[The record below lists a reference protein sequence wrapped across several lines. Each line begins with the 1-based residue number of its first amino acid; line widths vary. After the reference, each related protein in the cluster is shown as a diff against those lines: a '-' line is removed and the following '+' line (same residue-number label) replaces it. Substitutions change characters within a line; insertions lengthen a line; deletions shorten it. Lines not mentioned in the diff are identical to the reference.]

1 MALILNT
8 TWVMQSDENKTF
20 EGNVIYMQAIH
31 QPLQG
36 KQQAKQQSA
45 HTPGPKRGKKPNFRA
60 MLQNKEMQAALGSGI
75 MMLIAWGIAPYFAT
89 LSVIIYIAAYGIG
102 GWTKA
107 KEGVETLV
115 KDRDLDVNL
124 LMIAA
129 SLGAATIGYWNEGAM
144 LIFIFALSGALESYA
159 TERSHKDISSLLALK
174 PETALRIEDGQMNV
188 VAIEDLQPGDLLLV
202 KPGELIPADGVVYR
216 GSSFINQ
223 SSITGESM
231 PVDKSAGDEVYAG
244 TVNGEGAL
252 YVEVTKSAE
261 GSLFGK
267 IIKLVEEAQA
277 EVPDSQRFMERFEG
291 IYARIV
297 VGVTLL
303 VIVGAPLLLGWTWNE
318 AFYKAM
324 VFLVVASP
332 CALVSSIMPVM
343 LSAMSSSA
351 RRGILFKG
359 GAHME
364 NIAHTRVVAFDK
376 TGTLTMG
383 TPKVTDIFT
392 APGVSREQ
400 LLSAV
405 ASVENL
411 SMHPLARA
419 IVEQASK
426 ENLPLQEAEHVQS
439 ITGHGIQGSI
449 SGVVW
454 KIGRLDGTVWA
465 QEIQEKQTMEERE
478 ARETLAVTPTG
489 ELKNGKAVES
499 IANDVLVNGEADWEA
514 VCTRLEQEG
523 KTISVVTV
531 NGEFAGLIAMR
542 DMIRPQAVEAVK
554 KLESMGVKVAMLTGD
569 RARSAW
575 VIAGETGVSLV
586 YADLLP
592 EDKVTQVQAL
602 REQYGHV
609 LMVGDGVNDAPALA
623 AATVGMGM
631 GLSGSGTAIEVADAV
646 LMNDN
651 IEEIA
656 WVIGQA
662 RRAERTVKH
671 NMWFAITVI
680 LALIAGNF
688 LQDIALPLGVV
699 GHEGSTILVILNG
712 LRLLR

>member
-1 MALILNT
+1 
-8 TWVMQSDENKTF
+8 
-20 EGNVIYMQAIH
+20 MQAIH
-31 QPLQG
+31 QPLHRQ
-36 KQQAKQQSA
+36 KQTEQRSSQ
-45 HTPGPKRGKKPNFRA
+45 TPGPNRGKKPDFRA
-60 MLQNKEMQAALGSGI
+60 MVQNKEMQSALGSGLL
-75 MMLIAWGIAPYFAT
+75 MLIAWGTAPYFGT
-89 LSVIIYIAAYGIG
+89 LSIMLYIVAYAVG

-107 KEGVETLV
+107 KEGIETLV

-129 SLGAATIGYWNEGAM
+129 SLGAAAIGYWNEGAM

-174 PETALRIEDGQMNV
+174 PETALRIEDGQMNL
-188 VAIEDLQPGDLLLV
+188 VAIDDLQPGDLLLV

-223 SSITGESM
+223 SSITGESL
-231 PVDKSAGDEVYAG
+231 PVDKVAGDEVYAG

-267 IIKLVEEAQA
+267 IIKMVEEAQA

-303 VIVGAPLLLGWTWNE
+303 VIAGTPLLLGWTWNE
-318 AFYKAM
+318 ALYKAM

-364 NIAHTRVVAFDK
+364 NMARTQVVAFDK

-383 TPKVTDIFT
+383 TPQVTDIIT
-392 APGVSREQ
+392 AENIDRAQ
-400 LLSAV
+400 LLAAV
-405 ASVENL
+405 AAIENI

-419 IVEQASK
+419 IVDQANK
-426 ENLPLQEAEHVQS
+426 ENLTLQEAEHVQAL
-439 ITGHGIQGSI
+439 TGWGIE
-449 SGVVW
+449 
-454 KIGRLDGTVWA
+454 GTV
-465 QEIQEKQTMEERE
+465 
-478 ARETLAVTPTG
+478 
-489 ELKNGKAVES
+489 
-499 IANDVLVNGEADWEA
+499 NDVLWRIGKTNVMESMQSSEWNE
-514 VCTRLEQEG
+514 VRSRLEGEG
-523 KTISVVTV
+523 KTVSVVMAD
-531 NGEFAGLIAMR
+531 GEMAGLIAMR
-542 DMIRPQAVEAVK
+542 DTVRPQAAAAVRRLEA
-554 KLESMGVKVAMLTGD
+554 MGVKVAMLTGD
-569 RARSAW
+569 RAKSAS
-575 VIAGETGVSLV
+575 VIARETGVSMV

-592 EDKVTQVQAL
+592 EDKVKQVQML
-602 REQYGHV
+602 RKQYGPV

-631 GLSGSGTAIEVADAV
+631 GLSGSGTALEVADAV

-662 RRAERTVKH
+662 RRAQRTVKQ
-671 NMWFAITVI
+671 NMFFAITVI

-688 LQDIALPLGVV
+688 LQDVALPLGVV

>member
-1 MALILNT
+1 
-8 TWVMQSDENKTF
+8 
-20 EGNVIYMQAIH
+20 MQAIH
-31 QPLQG
+31 QPLHRQ
-36 KQQAKQQSA
+36 KQAEQRSSQ
-45 HTPGPKRGKKPNFRA
+45 TPGPNRGKKPDFKA
-60 MLQNKEMQAALGSGI
+60 MMQNKEMQSALGSGLL
-75 MMLIAWGIAPYFAT
+75 MLIAWGTAPYFGT
-89 LSVIIYIAAYGIG
+89 LSIMLYIVAYAVG

-107 KEGVETLV
+107 KEGIETLV

-129 SLGAATIGYWNEGAM
+129 SLGAAAIGYWNEGAM

-174 PETALRIEDGQMNV
+174 PETALRIEDGQMNL
-188 VAIEDLQPGDLLLV
+188 VAIDDLQPGDLLLV

-223 SSITGESM
+223 SSITGESL
-231 PVDKSAGDEVYAG
+231 PVDKVAGDEVYAG

-267 IIKLVEEAQA
+267 IIKMVEEAQA

-303 VIVGAPLLLGWTWNE
+303 VIAGTPLLLGWTWNE

-364 NIAHTRVVAFDK
+364 NMARTQVVAFDK

-383 TPKVTDIFT
+383 TPQVTDIIT
-392 APGVSREQ
+392 AEHVDRTQ
-400 LLSAV
+400 LLAAV
-405 ASVENL
+405 AAIENI

-419 IVEQASK
+419 IVDQANK
-426 ENLPLQEAEHVQS
+426 ENITLQEAEHVQAL
-439 ITGHGIQGSI
+439 TGWGIEGTI
-449 SGVVW
+449 NGVVW
-454 KIGRLDGTVWA
+454 SIGKTDVLGSMQSEKIKDANVDDPDKQGVNPVNVSSEWDDVRSRLEGEGKPVSVVMAD
-465 QEIQEKQTMEERE
+465 
-478 ARETLAVTPTG
+478 G
-489 ELKNGKAVES
+489 ELV
-499 IANDVLVNGEADWEA
+499 
-514 VCTRLEQEG
+514 
-523 KTISVVTV
+523 
-531 NGEFAGLIAMR
+531 GLIAMR
-542 DMIRPQAVEAVK
+542 DTVRPQAAAAVK
-554 KLESMGVKVAMLTGD
+554 KLEVMGVKVVMLTGD
-569 RARSAW
+569 RARSAS
-575 VIAGETGVSLV
+575 VIARETGVSMV

-592 EDKVTQVQAL
+592 EDKVKQVQAL
-602 REQYGHV
+602 RKKYGPV

-631 GLSGSGTAIEVADAV
+631 GLSGSGTALEVADAV

-662 RRAERTVKH
+662 RRAQRTVKQ
-671 NMWFAITVI
+671 NMFFAITVI

-688 LQDIALPLGVV
+688 LQDVALPLGVV

>member
-8 TWVMQSDENKTF
+8 TSLSGAEWGSLVPPPPANLTF
-20 EGNVIYMQAIH
+20 ERIVIHMQAIH
-31 QPLQG
+31 QPLHRH
-36 KQQAKQQSA
+36 KQTEQRSSQP
-45 HTPGPKRGKKPNFRA
+45 PGPNRGKKPDFRA
-60 MLQNKEMQAALGSGI
+60 MMQNKEMQSALGSGLL
-75 MMLIAWGIAPYFAT
+75 MLIAWGTAPYFGT
-89 LSVIIYIAAYGIG
+89 LSIMLYIVAYAVG

-107 KEGVETLV
+107 KEGIETLV

-174 PETALRIEDGQMNV
+174 PETALRIEDGQMSL
-188 VAIEDLQPGDLLLV
+188 VAIDDLKPGDLLLV

-223 SSITGESM
+223 SSITGESL
-231 PVDKSAGDEVYAG
+231 PVDKVAGDEVYAG

-303 VIVGAPLLLGWTWNE
+303 VIAGAPLLLGWTWNE

-364 NIAHTRVVAFDK
+364 NMARTRVVAFDK

-383 TPKVTDIFT
+383 TPQVTDIIT
-392 APGVSREQ
+392 AENIDRAQ
-400 LLSAV
+400 LLAAV
-405 ASVENL
+405 AAIENI

-419 IVEQASK
+419 IVDQANK
-426 ENLPLQEAEHVQS
+426 ENITLQEAEHVQAL
-439 ITGHGIQGSI
+439 TGWGIE
-449 SGVVW
+449 
-454 KIGRLDGTVWA
+454 GTV
-465 QEIQEKQTMEERE
+465 
-478 ARETLAVTPTG
+478 
-489 ELKNGKAVES
+489 
-499 IANDVLVNGEADWEA
+499 NDVLWRIGKTNGLESMESSEWNE
-514 VCTRLEQEG
+514 VRSRLEGEG
-523 KTISVVTV
+523 KMVSVVMAD
-531 NGEFAGLIAMR
+531 GEMAGLIAMR
-542 DMIRPQAVEAVK
+542 DTVRPQAAAAVRRLEA
-554 KLESMGVKVAMLTGD
+554 MGVKVAMLTGD
-569 RARSAW
+569 RARSAS
-575 VIAGETGVSLV
+575 VIAHETGVSMV

-592 EDKVTQVQAL
+592 EDKVKQVQAL
-602 REQYGHV
+602 RKQYGPV

-631 GLSGSGTAIEVADAV
+631 GLSGSGTALEVADAV

-662 RRAERTVKH
+662 RRAQRTVKQ
-671 NMWFAITVI
+671 NMCFAITVI
-680 LALIAGNF
+680 LALITGNF
-688 LQDIALPLGVV
+688 LQDVALPLGVV

>member
-1 MALILNT
+1 
-8 TWVMQSDENKTF
+8 
-20 EGNVIYMQAIH
+20 MQAVH
-31 QPLQG
+31 QPVQT
-36 KQQAKQQSA
+36 KAKAEQRSA
-45 HTPGPKRGKKPNFRA
+45 NTPGPGRGRKPDFRA
-60 MLQNKEMQAALGSGI
+60 MLRNKEMQAALGSGLL
-75 MMLIAWGIAPYFAT
+75 MLMAWAT
-89 LSVIIYIAAYGIG
+89 ASWSDPVSVVLYIVAYAIG

-107 KEGVETLV
+107 KEGIETLV

-129 SLGAATIGYWNEGAM
+129 SLGAAAIGYWNEGAM

-174 PETALRIEDGQMNV
+174 PETALRIEDGNMNLV
-188 VAIEDLQPGDLLLV
+188 SIEDLQPGDLLLV
-202 KPGELIPADGVVYR
+202 KPGELVPADGVVFR

-223 SSITGESM
+223 ASITGESL
-231 PVDKSAGDEVYAG
+231 PVDKAAGDEVFAG

-267 IIKLVEEAQA
+267 IIKLVEEAQT
-277 EVPDSQRFMERFEG
+277 EVPDSQRFIERFEG

-297 VGVTLL
+297 VAVTLL
-303 VIVGAPLLLGWTWNE
+303 VIGGMPLLLGWTWND

-359 GAHME
+359 GAHVE
-364 NIAHTRVVAFDK
+364 NMAQTRVVAFDK

-383 TPKVTDIFT
+383 TPQVTDIVT
-392 APGVSREQ
+392 AEGYDRAQ
-400 LLSAV
+400 LLGAI
-405 ASVENL
+405 AAIENL

-419 IVEQASK
+419 IVEQATK
-426 ENLPLQEAEHVQS
+426 EDIVLPIAEQVQAL
-439 ITGHGIQGSI
+439 TGWGIEGNVD
-449 SGVVW
+449 GVLW
-454 KIGRLDGTVWA
+454 KIGKTDVIDSIGSENVRYGNDNQNGLGEQAVKDASVWKD
-465 QEIQEKQTMEERE
+465 IRSRME
-478 ARETLAVTPTG
+478 G
-489 ELKNGKAVES
+489 
-499 IANDVLVNGEADWEA
+499 
-514 VCTRLEQEG
+514 EG
-523 KTISVVTV
+523 KTVSVVTA
-531 NGEFAGLIAMR
+531 NGELAGLIALR
-542 DMIRPQAVEAVK
+542 DTVRPQAAAAVK
-554 KLESMGVKVAMLTGD
+554 RLEAMGVKVAMLTGD
-569 RARSAW
+569 RPESAA
-575 VIAGETGVSLV
+575 VIARETGVSLV
-586 YADLLP
+586 YAGLLP
-592 EDKVTQVQAL
+592 EDKVKQVHLL
-602 REQYGHV
+602 REQYGQV

-631 GLSGSGTAIEVADAV
+631 GVSGSGTALEVADVV

-656 WVIGQA
+656 WVIRQA
-662 RRAERTVKH
+662 RRAQRTVKQ
-671 NMWFAITVI
+671 NMFFAITVI
-680 LALIAGNF
+680 LTLIAGNF
-688 LQDIALPLGVV
+688 LQDVALPLGVV

>member
-1 MALILNT
+1 
-8 TWVMQSDENKTF
+8 
-20 EGNVIYMQAIH
+20 MQAIH
-31 QPLQG
+31 QPLHRQ
-36 KQQAKQQSA
+36 KQAEQRSFQ
-45 HTPGPKRGKKPNFRA
+45 TPGPNRGRKPDFRA
-60 MLQNKEMQAALGSGI
+60 MFQNKEMQSALGSGLL
-75 MMLIAWGIAPYFAT
+75 MLIAWGTAPYFGT
-89 LSVIIYIAAYGIG
+89 LSIMLYIVAYAVG

-107 KEGVETLV
+107 KEGIETLV

-129 SLGAATIGYWNEGAM
+129 SLGAAAIGYWNEGAM

-174 PETALRIEDGQMNV
+174 PETALRIEDGQMNL
-188 VAIEDLQPGDLLLV
+188 VAIDDLQPGDLLLV

-223 SSITGESM
+223 SSITGESL
-231 PVDKSAGDEVYAG
+231 PVDKVAGDEVYAG
-244 TVNGEGAL
+244 TVNGEGAI

-267 IIKLVEEAQA
+267 IIKMVEEAQA

-303 VIVGAPLLLGWTWNE
+303 VIAGTPLLLGWTWNE

-364 NIAHTRVVAFDK
+364 NMARTRVVAFDK
-376 TGTLTMG
+376 TGILTMG
-383 TPKVTDIFT
+383 TPQVTDIIT
-392 APGVSREQ
+392 AEHVDRVQ
-400 LLSAV
+400 LLGAI
-405 ASVENL
+405 AAIENL

-419 IVEQASK
+419 IVDQANK
-426 ENLPLQEAEHVQS
+426 ENITLQEAEHVQALTGWGIEGNVNNVVWS
-439 ITGHGIQGSI
+439 IGKTDVMESMQSEEMKDSNVDPDEHGANHVKAS
-449 SGVVW
+449 SEWGVV
-454 KIGRLDGTVWA
+454 R
-465 QEIQEKQTMEERE
+465 
-478 ARETLAVTPTG
+478 
-489 ELKNGKAVES
+489 S
-499 IANDVLVNGEADWEA
+499 
-514 VCTRLEQEG
+514 RLEGEG
-523 KTISVVTV
+523 KTVSVVMAD
-531 NGEFAGLIAMR
+531 GELVGLIAMR
-542 DMIRPQAVEAVK
+542 DTVRPQAAAAVK
-554 KLESMGVKVAMLTGD
+554 KLEAMDVKVAMLTGD
-569 RARSAW
+569 RARSAS
-575 VIAGETGVSLV
+575 VIARETGVSMI

-592 EDKVTQVQAL
+592 GDKVKQVQAL
-602 REQYGHV
+602 RKQYGPV

-631 GLSGSGTAIEVADAV
+631 GLSGSGTALEVADAV

-662 RRAERTVKH
+662 RRAQRTVKQ
-671 NMWFAITVI
+671 NMFFAITVI

-688 LQDIALPLGVV
+688 LQDVALPLGVI

>member
-1 MALILNT
+1 
-8 TWVMQSDENKTF
+8 
-20 EGNVIYMQAIH
+20 MQAIH

-89 LSVIIYIAAYGIG
+89 MSVIIYIAAYGIG

-174 PETALRIEDGQMNV
+174 PETALRIEDGQMNI

-383 TPKVTDIFT
+383 TPKVTDILT
-392 APGVSREQ
+392 APSVSREQ

-449 SGVVW
+449 NGVVW

-465 QEIQEKQTMEERE
+465 QEIQENQTMEERE
-478 ARETLAVTPTG
+478 ATETLAVTPTG
-489 ELKNGKAVES
+489 EFKNGKAVES

-569 RARSAW
+569 RARSAS

>member
-1 MALILNT
+1 
-8 TWVMQSDENKTF
+8 
-20 EGNVIYMQAIH
+20 MQAIH
-31 QPLQG
+31 QPLHRQ
-36 KQQAKQQSA
+36 KQAEQRLSQ
-45 HTPGPKRGKKPNFRA
+45 TPGPNRGRKPDFRA
-60 MLQNKEMQAALGSGI
+60 MLQNKEMQSALGSGLL
-75 MMLIAWGIAPYFAT
+75 MLIAWGTAPYLGT
-89 LSVIIYIAAYGIG
+89 LSIMLYIVAYAVG

-107 KEGVETLV
+107 KEGIETLV
-115 KDRDLDVNL
+115 KERDLDVNL

-129 SLGAATIGYWNEGAM
+129 SLGAAAIGYWNEGAM

-174 PETALRIEDGQMNV
+174 PETALRIEDGQMNL
-188 VAIEDLQPGDLLLV
+188 VAIDDLQPGDLLLV

-223 SSITGESM
+223 SSITGESL
-231 PVDKSAGDEVYAG
+231 PVDKVAGDEVYAG

-267 IIKLVEEAQA
+267 IIKMVEEAQA

-303 VIVGAPLLLGWTWNE
+303 VIAGAPLLLGWTWNE

-364 NIAHTRVVAFDK
+364 NMARTRVVAFDK

-383 TPKVTDIFT
+383 TPQVTDIIT
-392 APGVSREQ
+392 AEHVDRTQ
-400 LLSAV
+400 LLA
-405 ASVENL
+405 AAAAIENL

-419 IVEQASK
+419 IVDQANM
-426 ENLPLQEAEHVQS
+426 ENITLQEAEHVQAL
-439 ITGHGIQGSI
+439 TGWGIEGTI
-449 SGVVW
+449 NGVVW
-454 KIGRLDGTVWA
+454 SIGKT
-465 QEIQEKQTMEERE
+465 
-478 ARETLAVTPTG
+478 
-489 ELKNGKAVES
+489 
-499 IANDVLVNGEADWEA
+499 DVLGSMQLEEMKDSNVDDPDEHGANLMKVSSEWGD
-514 VCTRLEQEG
+514 VCSCLEGEG
-523 KTISVVTV
+523 KTVSAVMAD
-531 NGEFAGLIAMR
+531 GELVGLIAMR
-542 DMIRPQAVEAVK
+542 DTVRPQAAAAVK
-554 KLESMGVKVAMLTGD
+554 KLEAMGVKVAMLTGD
-569 RARSAW
+569 RARSAS
-575 VIAGETGVSLV
+575 VIARETGVSMV

-592 EDKVTQVQAL
+592 GDKVKQVQAL
-602 REQYGHV
+602 RKQYGPV

-631 GLSGSGTAIEVADAV
+631 GLSGSGTALEVADAV

-662 RRAERTVKH
+662 RRAQRTVKQ
-671 NMWFAITVI
+671 NMFFAITVI

-688 LQDIALPLGVV
+688 LQDVALPLGVV

>member
-1 MALILNT
+1 
-8 TWVMQSDENKTF
+8 
-20 EGNVIYMQAIH
+20 MQAIH
-31 QPLQG
+31 QPLHRQ
-36 KQQAKQQSA
+36 QQAEQRSSQ
-45 HTPGPKRGKKPNFRA
+45 TPGPNRGKKPDFRA
-60 MLQNKEMQAALGSGI
+60 MMQNKEMQSALGSGLL
-75 MMLIAWGIAPYFAT
+75 MLIAWGTAPFFGT
-89 LSVIIYIAAYGIG
+89 LSIMLYIVAYAVG

-107 KEGVETLV
+107 KEGIETLV
-115 KDRDLDVNL
+115 KDHDLDVNL

-129 SLGAATIGYWNEGAM
+129 SLGAAAIGYWNEGAM

-174 PETALRIEDGQMNV
+174 PETALRIEDGQMNL
-188 VAIEDLQPGDLLLV
+188 VAIDDLQPGDLLLV

-223 SSITGESM
+223 SSITGESL
-231 PVDKSAGDEVYAG
+231 PVDKVAGDEVYAG

-261 GSLFGK
+261 GSVFGK
-267 IIKLVEEAQA
+267 IIKMVEEAQA
-277 EVPDSQRFMERFEG
+277 ELPDSQRFMERFEG

-303 VIVGAPLLLGWTWNE
+303 VIAGTPLLLGWTWNE

-364 NIAHTRVVAFDK
+364 NMARTRVVAFDK

-383 TPKVTDIFT
+383 TPQVTDIIT
-392 APGVSREQ
+392 AEHVDRTQ
-400 LLSAV
+400 LLAAV
-405 ASVENL
+405 AAIENI

-419 IVEQASK
+419 IVDQANK
-426 ENLPLQEAEHVQS
+426 ENITLQEAEHVQAL
-439 ITGHGIQGSI
+439 TGWGIEGTVND
-449 SGVVW
+449 VVW
-454 KIGRLDGTVWA
+454 SIGKTNVMESMQSEEMKDSNVDDPD
-465 QEIQEKQTMEERE
+465 KQG
-478 ARETLAVTPTG
+478 VTPVKVSS
-489 ELKNGKAVES
+489 EWD
-499 IANDVLVNGEADWEA
+499 DVRS
-514 VCTRLEQEG
+514 RLEGEG
-523 KTISVVTV
+523 KTVSVVMAD
-531 NGEFAGLIAMR
+531 GELVGLIAMR
-542 DMIRPQAVEAVK
+542 DTVRPQAAAAVK
-554 KLESMGVKVAMLTGD
+554 KLEVMGVKVVMLTGD
-569 RARSAW
+569 RARSAS
-575 VIAGETGVSLV
+575 VIARETGVSMV

-592 EDKVTQVQAL
+592 EDKVKQVQAL
-602 REQYGHV
+602 RKKYGPV

-631 GLSGSGTAIEVADAV
+631 GLSGSGTALEVADAV

-656 WVIGQA
+656 WVIGHA
-662 RRAERTVKH
+662 RRAQRTVKQ
-671 NMWFAITVI
+671 NMFFAITVI

-688 LQDIALPLGVV
+688 LQDVALPLGVV

>member
-1 MALILNT
+1 
-8 TWVMQSDENKTF
+8 
-20 EGNVIYMQAIH
+20 MQAIH
-31 QPLQG
+31 QPIQG
-36 KQQAKQQSA
+36 KQQAKQKSA
-45 HTPGPKRGKKPNFRA
+45 QTPGPNRGKKPNFRA
-60 MLQNKEMQAALGSGI
+60 MLQNKEMQAALGSGV
-75 MMLIAWGIAPYFAT
+75 MMLIAWGIAPYFTT
-89 LSVIIYIAAYGIG
+89 LSVILYIAAYAIG

-297 VGVTLL
+297 VAVTLL
-303 VIVGAPLLLGWTWNE
+303 VIVGTPLLLGWTWNE

-364 NIAHTRVVAFDK
+364 NIAHTKVVAFDK

-383 TPKVTDIFT
+383 TPQVTDILT
-392 APGVSREQ
+392 APSVSREQ

-419 IVEQASK
+419 IVDQASK

-439 ITGHGIQGSI
+439 ITGHGIEGTVN
-449 SGVVW
+449 GVIW
-454 KIGRLDGTVWA
+454 KIGRLDGAIWSQTAKYTQEMQPMEQTVA
-465 QEIQEKQTMEERE
+465 AI
-478 ARETLAVTPTG
+478 TLSVMPNG
-489 ELKNGKAVES
+489 ELKDGKAVDSAADEVS
-499 IANDVLVNGEADWEA
+499 GKSKVDWEE
-514 VCTRLEQEG
+514 VCTCLEREG

-542 DMIRPQAVEAVK
+542 DMIRPQAAVAVK

-569 RARSAW
+569 RARSAS
-575 VIAGETGVSLV
+575 VIADETGVSLV

-592 EDKVTQVQAL
+592 EDKVKQVQAL

-662 RRAERTVKH
+662 RRAESTVKY
-671 NMWFAITVI
+671 NMCFAITVI

-688 LQDIALPLGVV
+688 LQDVALPLGVV

>member
-8 TWVMQSDENKTF
+8 TWAMQSDENKTF

-586 YADLLP
+586 YAELLP